1 MDAEQQARYDGMV
14 AALEASGDYQ
24 VVRRLEV
31 PAFYTSPDAAPAG
44 TPLMRGLVVDV
55 ETTGLDTARD
65 AIIEFGAV
73 PFDFDSEGRVYTV
86 HQPLSYFE
94 DPGRPIP
101 AEAAAITG
109 ITDDDV
115 RGKRIDEAAVL
126 AALDRAVLV
135 IAHNAGFDRRMLERR
150 LPAFA
155 AKHWACSQQEVPW
168 VRFGSRSQKLDYLLY
183 RVTGAFHTGHRAADD
198 CLATLHLLAAARP
211 VPSDN
216 PSDDA
221 DHAAADE
228 AVNPLR
234 LLLQNARKRTYRLW
248 ATGTPIEVK
257 DVLKA
262 HGYRWFPGSEQRQK
276 GWYRDLTSDDA
287 LAEEQVWLQEH
298 GYGGRVNPNWKVEKF
313 TALERYSERMG

>member
-1 MDAEQQARYDGMV
+1 MNGELESQYEAMA

-24 VVRRLEV
+24 VVRRLVV
-31 PAFYTSPDAAPAG
+31 PPFYSAPESVPPG

-55 ETTGLDTARD
+55 ETTGLDTSRD

-86 HQPLSYFE
+86 HAPLSYFE

-109 ITDDDV
+109 ITDEDV
-115 RGKRIDEAAVL
+115 RGKRIDDAAVL
-126 AALDRAVLV
+126 QALEQSVLV

-150 LPAFA
+150 FPAFA

-168 VRFGSRSQKLDYLLY
+168 VRFGSRSMKLDYLLY
-183 RVTGAFHTGHRAADD
+183 RMTGAFHTGHRAADD
-198 CLATLHLLAAARP
+198 CLATLHLLAAARAEP
-211 VPSDN
+211 ADPSTGDA
-216 PSDDA
+216 SDA
-221 DHAAADE
+221 VLE
-228 AVNPLR
+228 AELNPLR

-276 GWYRDLTSDDA
+276 GWYRDLQSDEA

-298 GYGGRVNPNWKVEKF
+298 GYGGRVNPNWKIEKF

>member
-1 MDAEQQARYDGMV
+1 MDAEQHAQHETMV
-14 AALEASGDYQ
+14 EALELSGDYQ
-24 VVRRLEV
+24 VLRRLVV
-31 PAFYTSPDAAPAG
+31 PAFYHAPDAAPPG

-65 AIIEFGAV
+65 VIIEFGAV
-73 PFDFDSEGRVYTV
+73 PFDFDGEGRVYTV
-86 HQPLSYFE
+86 HPPLSYFE

-101 AEAAAITG
+101 AEASAITG

-115 RGKRIDEAAVL
+115 RGKRIDDAAVL
-126 AALDRAVLV
+126 AALDQAVLV

-183 RVTGAFHTGHRAADD
+183 RIARAFHTGHRAADD
-198 CLATLHLLAAARP
+198 CLATLHLLASAHP
-211 VPSDN
+211 VSPSDS
-216 PSDDA
+216 SDDVE
-221 DHAAADE
+221 DVRS
-228 AVNPLR
+228 AVQIAPLQ
-234 LLLQNARKRTYRLW
+234 LLLQHARRRTYRLW